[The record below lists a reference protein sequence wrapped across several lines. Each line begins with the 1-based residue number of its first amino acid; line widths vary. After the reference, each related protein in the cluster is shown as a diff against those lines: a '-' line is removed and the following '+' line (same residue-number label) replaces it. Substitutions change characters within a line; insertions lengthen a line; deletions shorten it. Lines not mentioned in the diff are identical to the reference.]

1 MRPNALKLGEKI
13 MFFRILI
20 NFIIGYVRVA
30 VEGYYIERFIN
41 ICKNEK
47 IAVWNLKRN
56 NDVKLFLNVGLK
68 DYRRIL
74 KVAKKTKCK
83 VKIQRKRGVPFVL
96 NRYKK
101 RKIFGI
107 LLMLLIATTIFSS
120 NFIWNIEVRVENDE
134 KVDNIVQDLEEMG
147 LKTGE
152 WKSKVNIKDVISK
165 VRLKRQDIAWMGIE
179 LKGTNAI
186 VKIAKAKE
194 KPQILDENEY
204 CNIVSD
210 KTGVITKISAQN
222 GTAVV
227 KVGDTITKGTPLING
242 WLEGKYTGLR
252 YVHAKGEIEAKVWH
266 TRSTKV
272 ECNQVIKEGT
282 GNEENKYSI
291 KFNNFKINLQKKLS
305 KFEIYDTITSENKL
319 KIFSDFYLPIAIEKT
334 TYKEQKEKNITYTPE
349 EAKNIGIVQLQKEL
363 DGEIE
368 NKENIVNKNINFYER
383 PEAVEVYVT
392 YEVLENV
399 GTEEKIV
406 F

>member
-1 MRPNALKLGEKI
+1 

-20 NFIIGYVRVA
+20 NYIIGYVRIA

-47 IAVWNLKRN
+47 IAVWNLKRDK
-56 NDVKLFLNVGLK
+56 DVKLFLNVGLR
-68 DYRRIL
+68 DYRRTL
-74 KVAKKTKCK
+74 KIAKKTKCR
-83 VKIQRKRGVPFVL
+83 VKIKRKRGLPFLL

-101 RKIFGI
+101 RKIFGFF
-107 LLMLLIATTIFSS
+107 LMLIIATTIFSS
-120 NFIWNIEVRVENDE
+120 NFIWNIEVNVENDE
-134 KVDNIVQDLEEMG
+134 KLENIIQDLEEMG

-152 WKSKVNIKDVISK
+152 LKNKVNTKEVINK

-186 VKIAKAKE
+186 VRIAKAKE
-194 KPQILDENEY
+194 KPQIIDENEY

-210 KTGVITKISAQN
+210 KTGIITKISAQN
-222 GTAVV
+222 GTAVA

-242 WLEGKYTGLR
+242 WMEGKYTGIR
-252 YVHAKGEIEAKVWH
+252 YVHAKGEIEAKVWY
-266 TRSTKV
+266 TKSKKV
-272 ECNQVIKEGT
+272 FYNQTKKNET
-282 GNEENKYSI
+282 GEAENKYTI

-305 KFEIYDTITSENKL
+305 KFKIYDTITSENKI
-319 KIFSDFYLPIAIEKT
+319 KIFSNFYLPISIEKT
-334 TYKEQKEKNITYTPE
+334 TYKEQKEAQITYTPE
-349 EAKNIGIVQLQKEL
+349 EAKNIGIEELQAEL
-363 DGEIE
+363 NKEIE

-383 PEAVEVYVT
+383 EDAVEVYVT
-392 YEVLENV
+392 YEVLENI